1 MKKFYCY
8 LLLIAAV
15 IISAINLSEK
25 VLISHN
31 DEQKEP
37 VYHVTEIDPKVKKER
52 EEREEREKKLMED
65 HCTEKGGLLA
75 VQFFVNNV
83 IYNAI
88 CDVPKEYTSYNVF
101 VDRATGQASSTVN
114 EYVTEIYVCLEKCK
128 NTTLSSLPVKCL
140 QYFYK

>member
-25 VLISHN
+25 ILISHN
-31 DEQKEP
+31 DKQKEP
-37 VYHVTEIDPKVKKER
+37 VYHVAEIDPKVKKER
-52 EEREEREKKLMED
+52 EEREKKLMED
-65 HCTEKGGLLA
+65 HCAEKGGLLA

-88 CDVPKEYTSYNVF
+88 CNVPKEYTSYDVF
-101 VDRATGQASSTVN
+101 IDRATGQASSTAN
-114 EYVTEIYVCLEKCK
+114 EYATEVYVCLEKYK
-128 NTTLSSLPVKCL
+128 NTILSPLPVKCL